1 MEQDRKTYRLV
12 RLLTG
17 GVTPVVLAAAV
28 LFFAR
33 LHDGTWEPGAQVAG
47 ICRELIAGT
56 TVGRQAL
63 FGSCWVAPLPVLFY
77 LPFAWLLPEPLAG
90 GAAFFS
96 AWLLVFWAVREAV
109 KSSGHSGWRI
119 VLAQVAIAGLMTVA
133 RHPQA
138 LQVAT
143 ALMMGLVLL
152 AAAALADWA
161 AYRRIRDVVTA
172 GAAGA
177 FLVLCGFPA
186 FASAGLAVGLLP
198 FMACGRRET
207 RERFQAW
214 LLLGSL
220 PLVYAV
226 SVWLLMNRLILGD
239 ALFFLR
245 SLGFLVPHVLLFV
258 LAVLSPGVLL
268 LPALA
273 VTLVCDRR
281 GEGTTAGPGG
291 GPMAASAVLIAFA
304 VALIVCGRVLQAFGV
319 GWNTVALH
327 VCALAVL
334 MVALARLRQPVY
346 RLAGALV
353 LFVCLSTYWFR
364 GRAPL
369 SEAAADGGGTEICRQ
384 VEEYVNARTPYGRVF
399 VLGYAGL
406 DLLRGYS
413 GERLLPNMDLHVGA
427 LRRAYLGQN
436 LYVLVPRPEGIRRA
450 ESVFWKHPD
459 IYELGGDRLL
469 YATTFGAWRL
479 FEVIS
484 APTQE
489 QLDEWKRV
497 R

>member
-1 MEQDRKTYRLV
+1 MDQDRKTYRLV

-17 GVTPVVLAAAV
+17 GVTPVALAAAV
-28 LFFAR
+28 LLFAR
-33 LHDGTWEPGAQVAG
+33 LHDGAWEPGAQAAG

-90 GAAFFS
+90 GAAFFA

-109 KSSGHSGWRI
+109 KATGQSGWRI
-119 VLAQVAIAGLMTVA
+119 VLAQVAIAGLMTVS
-133 RHPQA
+133 RQPQA

-143 ALMMGLVLL
+143 ALMMGLMLL

-198 FMACGRRET
+198 FMACGNRET
-207 RERFQAW
+207 RARFQAW
-214 LLLGSL
+214 LLLGGL

-245 SLGFLVPHVLLFV
+245 SLDFLVPRLHTFV
-258 LAVLSPGVLL
+258 LAALSPGLVL

-273 VTLVCDRR
+273 VTWVCDRR
-281 GEGTTAGPGG
+281 GEGTAGPGG
-291 GPMAASAVLIAFA
+291 GPTAASAVLIAFA
-304 VALIVCGRVLQAFGV
+304 VALMASGRVLQAFGV

-346 RLAGALV
+346 RLAGALA
-353 LFVCLSTYWFR
+353 LFVWLSASWF
-364 GRAPL
+364 GGGSQGPV
-369 SEAAADGGGTEICRQ
+369 AAAERGGTETCRQ
-384 VEEYVNARTPYGRVF
+384 VEEYVTARTPYGRVF

-427 LRRAYLGQN
+427 LRRAYPGQN

-469 YATTFGAWRL
+469 YAATFGTWRL

-489 QLDEWKRV
+489 QLDEWKRA

>member
-1 MEQDRKTYRLV
+1 MDEDRKTYKLV

-17 GVTPVVLAAAV
+17 GVTPVALAAAV
-28 LFFAR
+28 LVFVR
-33 LHDGTWEPGAQVAG
+33 LHDGAWEPGAQAAG

-63 FGSCWVAPLPVLFY
+63 FGSCWAAPLPVLFY

-90 GAAFFS
+90 WTAFFV

-109 KSSGHSGWRI
+109 KATGQSGWRI
-119 VLAQVAIAGLMTVA
+119 VLAQAAIAGMMVVSKQ
-133 RHPQA
+133 PQA
-138 LQVAT
+138 LQVET
-143 ALMMGLVLL
+143 ALMMGLMLL

-161 AYRRIRDVVTA
+161 AYRRTRDVVTA

-177 FLVLCGFPA
+177 FLVLCGLPA
-186 FASAGLAVGLLP
+186 FASAGLVVGLLP
-198 FMACGRRET
+198 LVACGNRET
-207 RERFQAW
+207 RTRFQAW
-214 LLLGSL
+214 LLLGGL

-226 SVWLLMNRLILGD
+226 GVWLLMNRLILGD
-239 ALFFLR
+239 AFFFLR
-245 SLGFLVPHVLLFV
+245 SLDFLVPRLYLFV
-258 LAVLSPGVLL
+258 LALLLPGVVL

-273 VTLVCDRR
+273 VTWVCDRR
-281 GEGTTAGPGG
+281 GEGVAGPGG
-291 GPMAASAVLIAFA
+291 GPTAASAVLIAFA
-304 VALIVCGRVLQAFGV
+304 VALIACGRVLQAFDV

-327 VCALAVL
+327 VCALAIL

-346 RLAGALV
+346 RLGGALV
-353 LFVCLSTYWFR
+353 LFVWLSTRWF
-364 GRAPL
+364 
-369 SEAAADGGGTEICRQ
+369 GGGPQASMTATECGDTELCSQ
-384 VEEYVNARTPYGRVF
+384 VEAYVNSRTPYGRVF

-413 GERLLPNMDLHVGA
+413 GERLLPNMDLHVGT

-436 LYVLVPRPEGIRRA
+436 IYVLVPRPTGIQRA

-469 YATTFGAWRL
+469 YAAAFGTWRL
-479 FEVIS
+479 FEVIA

-489 QLDEWKRV
+489 QLDEWKRA

>member
-1 MEQDRKTYRLV
+1 
-12 RLLTG
+12 
-17 GVTPVVLAAAV
+17 
-28 LFFAR
+28 
-33 LHDGTWEPGAQVAG
+33 
-47 ICRELIAGT
+47 
-56 TVGRQAL
+56 
-63 FGSCWVAPLPVLFY
+63 
-77 LPFAWLLPEPLAG
+77 
-90 GAAFFS
+90 
-96 AWLLVFWAVREAV
+96 
-109 KSSGHSGWRI
+109 
-119 VLAQVAIAGLMTVA
+119 VLAQVAIAGLMTVS
-133 RHPQA
+133 RQPQA

-143 ALMMGLVLL
+143 ALMLGLMLL

-186 FASAGLAVGLLP
+186 FASAGLVVGLLP
-198 FMACGRRET
+198 FMACGSRET
-207 RERFQAW
+207 RARFQAW
-214 LLLGSL
+214 LLLGGL
-220 PLVYAV
+220 PLVYAMG
-226 SVWLLMNRLILGD
+226 VWLLMNRLILGD

-245 SLGFLVPHVLLFV
+245 SLDFLVPRLYTFV
-258 LAVLSPGVLL
+258 LAVLSPGLAL

-273 VTLVCDRR
+273 VTWGCEKR
-281 GEGTTAGPGG
+281 GTGTGGSGG
-291 GPMAASAVLIAFA
+291 GPTAASAVLIAFA
-304 VALIVCGRVLQAFGV
+304 VALIAGGRVLQAFGV
-319 GWNTVALH
+319 GWNTVSLN

-334 MVALARLRQPVY
+334 MVAMARLRQPVY

-353 LFVCLSTYWFR
+353 LFVWLSSSWFGGGSQGSVVAAE
-364 GRAPL
+364 GR
-369 SEAAADGGGTEICRQ
+369 GGTETCRQ
-384 VEEYVNARTPYGRVF
+384 VEEYVNERTPYGRVF

-406 DLLRGYS
+406 DLLRGYA

-436 LYVLVPRPEGIRRA
+436 LYVLVPRPEGMRRA

-469 YATTFGAWRL
+469 YAATFGTWRL

-489 QLDEWKRV
+489 QLDEWKRA